1 MGEKVLMKGNEV
13 IGEAAIIAGCKHFFG
28 YPITPQSE
36 LPAYLAKR
44 LPKVGGVFLQSE
56 SEVAAINMVYG
67 AAGAGIRTM
76 TSSSSPGISLKQE
89 GISYIAGAELPCL
102 LVNIVRGGPGL
113 GNISPSQED
122 YWQSTRGGG
131 HGNYRTLVLAPNS
144 VQEMAEMVVKGFDLA
159 DKYRN
164 PVLIQGDGYL
174 GQMMEPVDLDL
185 LKSIV
190 APKVEKNWATD
201 GCEGREPNIIT
212 SIQLQPEDMEKHNIH
227 LVEKYEEIERNE
239 VDYEEYMCEDATI
252 IIVAYGIT
260 SRIAKTAIEKCRKRG
275 VKVGLIRPKTLWPFP
290 TEIIREY
297 SNSDKIDAFISLE
310 LSMGMMI
317 EDVKLAVNG
326 KKPVKLINK
335 MGGLVPSPFEVMQG
349 VLAVNAE
356 VGRN

>member
-13 IGEAAIIAGCKHFFG
+13 IGEAAIIAGCRHFFG

-44 LPKVGGVFLQSE
+44 MPKVGGVFLQSE
-56 SEVAAINMVYG
+56 SEIAAINMVYG
-67 AAGAGIRTM
+67 AAGAGVRTM

-89 GISYIAGAELPCL
+89 GISYLAGAELPCL

-159 DKYRN
+159 DKYRM

-174 GQMMEPVDLDL
+174 GQMMEPVDLDG
-185 LKSIV
+185 LKAMVGKPIDK
-190 APKVEKNWATD
+190 PWATD
-201 GCEGREPNIIT
+201 GCKDRDPNIVT
-212 SIQLQPEDMEKHNIH
+212 SIHLVPEAMEKHVQK
-227 LVEKYEEIERNE
+227 LVAKYKTIEEQE
-239 VDYEEYMCEDATI
+239 VDYEEYLCDDAELI
-252 IIVAYGIT
+252 VVAYGIT

-275 VKVGLIRPKTLWPFP
+275 VNVGMIRPKTLWPFP
-290 TEIIREY
+290 YDIIREY
-297 SNSDKIDAFISLE
+297 ALSEKVNGFISLE

-317 EDVKLAVNG
+317 EDVQLAVNG
-326 KKPVKLINK
+326 EKPVHLINR
-335 MGGLVPSPFEVMQG
+335 MGGMVPSAFEVMQG
-349 VLAVNAE
+349 ILSVNAE
-356 VGRN
+356 VGR

>member
-13 IGEAAIIAGCKHFFG
+13 IGEAAIIAGCLHFFG

-102 LVNIVRGGPGL
+102 IVNIVRGGPGL

-131 HGNYRTLVLAPNS
+131 HGNYRTIVLAPNS

-159 DKYRN
+159 DRYRN
-164 PVLIQGDGYL
+164 PVLLQGDGYL

-185 LKSIV
+185 LKSMV
-190 APKVEKNWATD
+190 GPKIEKPWATD
-201 GCEGREPNIIT
+201 GCKDREPNIIT

-227 LVEKYEEIERNE
+227 LVEKYDLIESRE
-239 VDYEEYMCEDATI
+239 VDFEEYMCEDATI
-252 IIVAYGIT
+252 ILVSYGIT
-260 SRIAKTAIEKCRKRG
+260 SRIVKTAIEKCRKRG

-290 TEIIREY
+290 NEIIREY
-297 SNSDKIDAFISLE
+297 ACSDKIDAFISVE

-349 VLAVNAE
+349 VLSVNAE